1 VNCLATA
8 FQTRRV
14 AKALSLGDVVAAP
27 AEAVWG
33 LSCDPWS
40 LDAVEALCAMKRRAL
55 DKGLIVVSWTPLHF
69 EPLLQTVPTAARRQ
83 CLDSWPAP
91 ITWVVPNNG
100 YFPPWVT
107 GDSNEVAIR
116 VTAAPA
122 LVALSKA
129 IDGPIVSTSANAAG
143 ALPARHGFQVTRYF
157 GEKLKKLP
165 GTVDL
170 MAKPSTIKRI
180 TTGDV
185 LR

>member
-1 VNCLATA
+1 M
-8 FQTRRV
+8 
-14 AKALSLGDVVAAP
+14 P

-33 LSCDPWS
+33 LSCDPWD
-40 LDAVEALCAMKRRAL
+40 LAAVELLCAMKRRSM
-55 DKGLIVVSWTPLHF
+55 DKGLIVASWTSEHF
-69 EPLLQTVPTAARRQ
+69 EPLLARLTSAERQ
-83 CLDSWPAP
+83 QCEDSWPAP
-91 ITWVVPNNG
+91 VTWLVPNQG

-107 GDSNEVAIR
+107 GDSSEVAIR

-129 IDGPIVSTSANAAG
+129 IDGPIISTSANAAG
-143 ALPARHGFQVTRYF
+143 ALPARHAFQVTRYF
-157 GEKLKKLP
+157 GTRMKKLP

-170 MAKPSTIKRI
+170 VAKPSTIKRI